1 MSQSSVSRV
10 VLDVSTALATLRPRY
25 IQFPRTP
32 QEVLRV
38 QQRFFDYSQFPGVI
52 GAVDCTHVPI
62 QNPGGEQAQRFI
74 NRKNTSSLNVQMICD
89 CDGRILNVVARWP
102 GGSHDSRIFRESAI
116 KHQLEAERQDAKW
129 LLGDSGY
136 GCQPYVMTPLLQP
149 ANPAEQRYNTAHK
162 RGRCI
167 IERTFGQMKRRFPC
181 LKGLRLK
188 LETTMTTIVAVTVLW
203 NISLERREP
212 EIDGPEVL
220 HEIPG
225 DIRPLP
231 GGRNVEGLIRRDNL
245 IRQHFA

>member
-1 MSQSSVSRV
+1 MFRFKQIMKIAFSWIEMVFITKAIFLFHNFTPILLFTFTCPNIKLTWDLLQMIWLNFI
-10 VLDVSTALATLRPRY
+10 VLFNNAIPHWMCSCL
-25 IQFPRTP
+25 I
-32 QEVLRV
+32 E
-38 QQRFFDYSQFPGVI
+38 I
-52 GAVDCTHVPI
+52 ITHTVGLVPWNDAI
-62 QNPGGEQAQRFI
+62 FLFIHCPFFI
-74 NRKNTSSLNVQMICD
+74 NVICSL
-89 CDGRILNVVARWP
+89 R
-102 GGSHDSRIFRESAI
+102 
-116 KHQLEAERQDAKW
+116 
-129 LLGDSGY
+129 Y

-245 IRQHFA
+245 IRQHFV